1 MLFKNPFQMKLL
13 FAINSAFDLNSDSVV
28 GWGSVNYLHEKF
40 RLKCQIVCKLKVSRG
55 KVGNPH
61 KYLSLLIPTGVT
73 EILTRLA
80 RFSRY
85 ITGCHFRLEGRMVRS
100 STNLVHTDVLT
111 QLKLILLCLHK
122 QANYLIT

>member
-28 GWGSVNYLHEKF
+28 GWRSVNYLHEKF
-40 RLKCQIVCKLKVSRG
+40 RLKCQIVCKLKVSEE
-55 KVGNPH
+55 KLEILINI
-61 KYLSLLIPTGVT
+61 YLFSFQQELT

-100 STNLVHTDVLT
+100 STSLVHTDTLT

>member
-28 GWGSVNYLHEKF
+28 GWRSVNYLHEKF

-61 KYLSLLIPTGVT
+61 KYLSLLIPTGVDRNINT
-73 EILTRLA
+73 LSALLEIHNWLPLSA
-80 RFSRY
+80 
-85 ITGCHFRLEGRMVRS
+85 GRSNGTFIDQPCSHRCLN
-100 STNLVHTDVLT
+100 ST
-111 QLKLILLCLHK
+111 
-122 QANYLIT
+122 